1 MDIRRI
7 ASKPSSKGPTEYFTG
22 TVRILCSRHLIPQAC
37 FVPVSHSNL
46 VRERHGTHIAKT
58 TTLLA

>member
-7 ASKPSSKGPTEYFTG
+7 GSQPSSKGPAEYFTG
-22 TVRILCSRHLIPQAC
+22 TVRIDPLFQTSDLARV

-46 VRERHGTHIAKT
+46 VRERHGTHIP
-58 TTLLA
+58 LVRF